1 VETALTR
8 AVRSFAALAA
18 GALMVALIAALA
30 LTGRSPGLPELHFE
44 AHGIMPGQPSAVARV
59 EIRTDRDLAAFHRA
73 PSGSWLF
80 DRPDGP
86 SVPSELASHLDN
98 ALQFMHVSEPARTL
112 EPAEYSGARFT
123 DFGLD
128 PPAYVVSLE
137 KADRSVLVADFGTLN
152 AVSTSQYVRLV
163 GQPTLYLM
171 PRHVGAEWELTA
183 DMAKRLSPPPS
194 AESSGNATVGAK
206 RLAGLLLPASI
217 DRIWAVE
224 IVFKGKLHR
233 FERDGTGN
241 WLLHLGQHT
250 HSGNT
255 DAHVADPDQARTIA
269 TALAALDQTQIE
281 GLVAH
286 HPDSSQLEHYGLIRP
301 MLIAFVYQRDNSSP
315 LARIDIGNMAED
327 GFGRYARI
335 AESGDVVT
343 IASYEAGRL
352 IDLLKTIGAAS

>member
-1 VETALTR
+1 
-8 AVRSFAALAA
+8 
-18 GALMVALIAALA
+18 
-30 LTGRSPGLPELHFE
+30 
-44 AHGIMPGQPSAVARV
+44 
-59 EIRTDRDLAAFHRA
+59 
-73 PSGSWLF
+73 
-80 DRPDGP
+80 
-86 SVPSELASHLDN
+86 
-98 ALQFMHVSEPARTL
+98 MHVSEPTRTL
-112 EPAEYSGARFT
+112 EPTDYAGARFT

-128 PPAYVVSLE
+128 PPAYLVSLE
-137 KADRSVLVADFGTLN
+137 KADRSVVVADFGTLN
-152 AVSTSQYVRLV
+152 AASTSQYVRLV

-183 DMAKRLSPPPS
+183 DMAKRISPPA
-194 AESSGNATVGAK
+194 AESGDEATAGAK
-206 RLAGLLLPASI
+206 RLAGLLLPVSI

-233 FERDGTGN
+233 LERDGAGN
-241 WLLHLGQHT
+241 WLLHVGQHT

-255 DAHVADPDQARTIA
+255 PAHFADPGQARIIA

-281 GLVAH
+281 GLVAR
-286 HPDSSQLEHYGLIRP
+286 HPDSSQLEHYGLGRP
-301 MLIAFVYQRDNSSP
+301 MLIALVYQRDNSSP

-343 IASYEAGRL
+343 IAAYEAERL

>member
-8 AVRSFAALAA
+8 AARSYAALAA

-44 AHGIMPGQPSAVARV
+44 PHGIVRGQPSAVTRV
-59 EIRTDRDLAAFHRA
+59 EIRTGRDVVGFHRTA
-73 PSGSWLF
+73 SGSWVF

-86 SVPSELASHLDN
+86 GVPSELASPLDN
-98 ALQFMHVSEPARTL
+98 ALQFMHVSEPTRTL
-112 EPAEYSGARFT
+112 EPTEYSGARLT

-128 PPAYVVSLE
+128 PPAYLVALE
-137 KADRSVLVADFGTLN
+137 KADRSVVVADFGTLN
-152 AVSTSQYVRLV
+152 AASTSQYVRLV

-183 DMAKRLSPPPS
+183 DMAKRLSPPA
-194 AESSGNATVGAK
+194 AESGNDATAGAK

-233 FERDGTGN
+233 LERDSAGN
-241 WLLHLGQHT
+241 WLLHVGQHT
-250 HSGNT
+250 HSDNT
-255 DAHVADPDQARTIA
+255 PAHLADPGQARIIA

-281 GLVAH
+281 GLVAR
-286 HPDSSQLEHYGLIRP
+286 HPDSSQLEHYGLGRP
-301 MLIAFVYQRDNSSP
+301 MLIALVYQRDNSSP
-315 LARIDIGNMAED
+315 LARINIGNMAED

-343 IASYEAGRL
+343 IAAYEAERL